1 MNEEAKLN
9 EETPELEVEPNDID
23 EHKRWIFPMIAVSL
37 VGYAIGI
44 GVGYSICK
52 DTVKN
57 AFNIR
62 IF

>member
-1 MNEEAKLN
+1 MDESVKN
-9 EETPELEVEPNDID
+9 LEIKTYD
-23 EHKRWIFPMIAVSL
+23 ENASKRWIVPVIAASL
-37 VGYAIGI
+37 IGYAIGI

-57 AFNIR
+57 AFTIG